1 MRVLVAGELNPDLI
15 LRNYTHFPE
24 PGKEVLVEDAKLTM
38 GSSSAICAMGL
49 ARLGDSV
56 AFAGAVGCDAYGA
69 FCIETLQCAGI
80 DISYVAQRTGLKT
93 GITVSITS
101 SKDRA
106 LVTYLGAIAAL
117 RAEDLPDEIFC
128 GHEHFHVSSYYLQ
141 EALHPRLKGRFA
153 VARRRGL
160 TTSLDTGYDPS
171 ETWGSQLLDTLTE
184 VDVFLPNEVEIQKIT
199 GCRDVEEGVR
209 RLHNGRTLI
218 VAKLGANGC
227 AVVHDGRW
235 TRVPAFAVDVV
246 DSTGAGDSFNAGFLH
261 AWRRGDPLESSMRFA
276 AACGALSMRGLGG
289 VATQPTE
296 TEVGSFLRAQAVS

>member
-1 MRVLVAGELNPDLI
+1 
-15 LRNYTHFPE
+15 
-24 PGKEVLVEDAKLTM
+24 M

-56 AFAGAVGCDAYGA
+56 TFAGAVGCDAYGS
-69 FCIETLQCAGI
+69 FCAETLRRAGI
-80 DISYVAQRTGLKT
+80 DISNVAQRTGLKT

-106 LVTYLGAIAAL
+106 LVTFLGAIAAL
-117 RAEDLPDEIFC
+117 RAEDLPDRIFS

-141 EALHPRLKGRFA
+141 EALRPQLKGRFA
-153 VARRRGL
+153 AARRRGL

-209 RLHNGRTLI
+209 RLHNGRT
-218 VAKLGANGC
+218 
-227 AVVHDGRW
+227 
-235 TRVPAFAVDVV
+235 
-246 DSTGAGDSFNAGFLH
+246 
-261 AWRRGDPLESSMRFA
+261 
-276 AACGALSMRGLGG
+276 
-289 VATQPTE
+289 
-296 TEVGSFLRAQAVS
+296 